1 MDVLTEY
8 ASSDITERRLG
19 VVTVERL
26 SGGLPENTEFSE
38 TSRLPN
44 LAFARDDPG

>member
-1 MDVLTEY
+1 
-8 ASSDITERRLG
+8 
-19 VVTVERL
+19 VVTVPRL
-26 SGGLPENTEFSE
+26 GGGLPVNMEFSE